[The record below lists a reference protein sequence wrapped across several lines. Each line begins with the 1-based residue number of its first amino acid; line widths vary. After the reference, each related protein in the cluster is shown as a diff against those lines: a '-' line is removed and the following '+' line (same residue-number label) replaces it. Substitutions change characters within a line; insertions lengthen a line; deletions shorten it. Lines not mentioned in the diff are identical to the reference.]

1 MVRHQNSRSERVR
14 KLLIGLLVVVGA
26 CTTRTTV
33 VPATPSPAPASSV
46 GQRSPREAL
55 ATFLSAA
62 NSQDLQAMSAVWG
75 DKDGSVRSSG
85 KMGREEI
92 EKREIIM
99 MCYLKHDRYRV
110 VSESPAVDNER
121 VLAVELTKGK
131 FSRTAGFNMA
141 TDGTRW
147 YVRSADLEAL
157 RDLCAERR

>member
-1 MVRHQNSRSERVR
+1 MR
-14 KLLIGLLVVVGA
+14 KLLIGLLVVIGA

-33 VPATPSPAPASSV
+33 VPATPSPKSTSTV

-62 NSQDLQAMSAVWG
+62 NAQDLQAMSAVWG

-99 MCYLKHDRYRV
+99 MCYLRHDRYQV

-121 VLAVELTKGK
+121 VLGVELTKGK
-131 FSRTAGFNMA
+131 LSRTAAFNMA
-141 TDGTRW
+141 TDGSRW

-157 RDLCAERR
+157 RDLCAEKKK

>member
-1 MVRHQNSRSERVR
+1 MR
-14 KLLIGLLVVVGA
+14 KLLIGLLVAVGA

-33 VPATPSPAPASSV
+33 IPATPSPASTSTA

-55 ATFLSAA
+55 STFLSAA
-62 NSQDLQAMSAVWG
+62 NAQDLQAMSAVWG

-99 MCYLKHDRYRV
+99 MCYLRHDRYRV

-121 VLAVELTKGK
+121 VLGVELTKGRL
-131 FSRTAGFNMA
+131 SRTANFNMA
-141 TDGTRW
+141 SDGARW

-157 RDLCAERR
+157 RDLCAEKK

>member
-1 MVRHQNSRSERVR
+1 MR
-14 KLLIGLLVVVGA
+14 KLLIGLLVVAGA

-33 VPATPSPAPASSV
+33 IPATPSPASTSTV

-62 NSQDLQAMSAVWG
+62 NAQDLQAMSAVWG

-121 VLAVELTKGK
+121 VLAVELT
-131 FSRTAGFNMA
+131 AGDSL
-141 TDGTRW
+141 TTR
-147 YVRSADLEAL
+147 YRS
-157 RDLCAERR
+157 

>member
-1 MVRHQNSRSERVR
+1 MR
-14 KLLIGLLVVVGA
+14 KLLIGFLVVVGA

-33 VPATPSPAPASSV
+33 IPATPSPASTSAV

-55 ATFLSAA
+55 ATFLAAA
-62 NSQDLQAMSAVWG
+62 NAQDLQAMSAVWG

-99 MCYLKHDRYRV
+99 MCYLRHDKYRV
-110 VSESPAVDNER
+110 VNESPAVDNER
-121 VLAVELTKGK
+121 VLGVELTKGTL
-131 FSRTAGFNMA
+131 SRTAAFSMA

-157 RDLCAERR
+157 RDLCAEKK

>member
-1 MVRHQNSRSERVR
+1 MR
-14 KLLIGLLVVVGA
+14 KLLIGLLVVAGA

-33 VPATPSPAPASSV
+33 IPATPSPASTSTV

-62 NSQDLQAMSAVWG
+62 NAQDLQAMSAVWG

-121 VLAVELTKGK
+121 VLGVELTKGK
-131 FSRTAGFNMA
+131 LARTAGFNMA
-141 TDGTRW
+141 TDGSRW

-157 RDLCAERR
+157 RDLCAEKR

>member
-1 MVRHQNSRSERVR
+1 MR

-33 VPATPSPAPASSV
+33 IPATPSPASTSAV

-55 ATFLSAA
+55 ATFLAAA
-62 NSQDLQAMSAVWG
+62 NAQDLQAMSAVWG

-99 MCYLKHDRYRV
+99 MCYLRHDNYRV

-121 VLAVELTKGK
+121 VLGVELTKGK
-131 FSRTAGFNMA
+131 LSRTAGFNMA
-141 TDGTRW
+141 TDGSRW

-157 RDLCAERR
+157 RDLCAEKR

>member
-1 MVRHQNSRSERVR
+1 MR

-33 VPATPSPAPASSV
+33 IPATPSPATTSSV

-62 NSQDLQAMSAVWG
+62 NAQDLQAMSAVWG

-99 MCYLKHDRYRV
+99 MCYLRHDKYRV
-110 VSESPAVDNER
+110 VSDAPSVDNER
-121 VLAVELTKGK
+121 VLGVELTKGRL
-131 FSRTAGFNMA
+131 SRTSNFNLA
-141 TDGTRW
+141 TDGSRW
-147 YVRSADLEAL
+147 YVRSANLEAL
-157 RDLCAERR
+157 RDLCAEKK